1 MALPPDLPDDRYEFY
16 WSNISTD
23 ASTLQPATTIPRLA
37 PQYHTVTYMAQPSNI
52 AHHSSFKHWRLIDDS
67 VYVLTS
73 HCHYVSEPAPPDPNT
88 LDLHPPFSSRTNLS
102 SASLGKTPT
111 AFAAVDNKA
120 DTLTQSQMLKDPDWA
135 LFIASQQAEKKGLQK
150 MEVFEVLPISAK
162 PKLAKILS
170 SIWSYR
176 RKKSPVGTILKHKSR
191 LCVDGLQQLHGR
203 DFWETYAP

>member
-52 AHHSSFKHWRLIDDS
+52 AHHSSFKRWRLIDDS

-111 AFAAVDNKA
+111 AFAAVDNKV

-135 LFIASQQAEKKGLQK
+135 LFIASQQAEKKA
-150 MEVFEVLPISAK
+150 F
-162 PKLAKILS
+162 
-170 SIWSYR
+170 
-176 RKKSPVGTILKHKSR
+176 RKWKSLK
-191 LCVDGLQQLHGR
+191 CFPYQPNQN
-203 DFWETYAP
+203 